1 MNTITH
7 NLNTHP
13 SSFTLPTRRRART
26 RQYPPRTNHRH
37 RSHCPRCHAAIG
49 HALRTCAPGR
59 SPLPR
64 LVLGLRG
71 PVYSCSPSLGAPSLD
86 LLLPLRGDGL
96 CPPWQMVTWPPS
108 FHTSSWES
116 WVQPRLGWAWEAA
129 FLTSSQVIPW
139 HCQPGDPVRTAPPET
154 ASWSPIS
161 LIAAFLLV

>member
-1 MNTITH
+1 MDAAMGRRPEAWGCPGHLTAD
-7 NLNTHP
+7 P
-13 SSFTLPTRRRART
+13 SRNPD
-26 RQYPPRTNHRH
+26 
-37 RSHCPRCHAAIG
+37 
-49 HALRTCAPGR
+49 PGR